1 MAPRA
6 AGVHLDLLAAQ
17 LETARDRGHDLATE
31 GLQVVCREKPVVL
44 PLMCEDSA
52 RDVAPVERMA
62 HRREAGHAVVAGR
75 ALLIAEELQGPAQIG
90 LDQPLA
96 RRRHL
101 AAGHP
106 DCDVLRPPAELVGV
120 LAHVVEHD
128 RVTGKAVRSVAHRAR
143 RHVAE
148 CHRAPSLQRLDAG
161 IGGGR
166 HDGAAHPE
174 RNGSPVAFDEGFR
187 VERPR
192 PAADACNRD
201 HLAGLREA
209 DDHRRDPGNAHLIAV
224 DHAEGEDRG
233 DTCVDRVAAVLKRLE
248 RSQCREFMPRAGN
261 VVMATGD
268 GHDGHGSLRTS
279 RGTVPAE
286 YRL

>member
-1 MAPRA
+1 MN
-6 AGVHLDLLAAQ
+6 LDLLAAQ
-17 LETARDRGHDLATE
+17 AKAARDRGHDLAAE
-31 GLQVVCREKPVVL
+31 GLQVVRREKTVVL
-44 PLMCEDSA
+44 PLVCEDSA

-62 HRREAGHAVVAGR
+62 HRCEAGHAVVAGR
-75 ALLIAEELQGPAQIG
+75 ALLIAEKLQGPAQIG

-106 DCDVLRPPAELVGV
+106 DCDVLRPLAELVGV
-120 LAHVVEHD
+120 LAHVIEHD
-128 RVTGKAVRSVAHRAR
+128 RVTGKAVRSVAHGAR

-148 CHRAPSLQRLDAG
+148 GHRAPSLQRLDAG

-166 HDGAAHPE
+166 HDGAPQPRAEWFPRGVQCRH
-174 RNGSPVAFDEGFR
+174 SAI
-187 VERPR
+187 ERPR

-224 DHAEGEDRG
+224 DHAESQDCR
-233 DTCVDRVAAVLKRLE
+233 DACVDRVAAVLQRLE
-248 RSQCREFMPRAGN
+248 RSQCREFMPRADD

-268 GHDGHGSLRTS
+268 GYDGHGSLRTS
-279 RGTVPAE
+279 RGAGRAE